1 MDSASE
7 GFVSWLENSLDTYKM
22 YNIADDISSLKE
34 GTIMVRKGAYSAGSI
49 RVG

>member
-7 GFVSWLENSLDTYKM
+7 GFVSRLENSLDTHEM
-22 YNIADDISSLKE
+22 HNIAEEIRSLKE
-34 GTIMVRKGAYSAGSI
+34 GTLVSKGAYSAGSI